1 MCHLFQA
8 PWSFC
13 NNKSQISIHC
23 KYTVSEAKHLTEAF
37 YILNVAPPSHND
49 MNQENSIL
57 TLVCVFDFLQSLF
70 QQILAFLDFPLLFSS
85 PSQFYC
91 SIIRQAN
98 IKKQQKASPMK
109 SQKKEA
115 IEAERMQ
122 FCQEML
128 ISPRKI
134 CISHWAESE
143 IISRWLKISD
153 PIITKNV
160 DYIFPTECNIL

>member
-1 MCHLFQA
+1 
-8 PWSFC
+8 
-13 NNKSQISIHC
+13 
-23 KYTVSEAKHLTEAF
+23 
-37 YILNVAPPSHND
+37 
-49 MNQENSIL
+49 
-57 TLVCVFDFLQSLF
+57 
-70 QQILAFLDFPLLFSS
+70 
-85 PSQFYC
+85 
-91 SIIRQAN
+91 
-98 IKKQQKASPMK
+98 MK

-134 CISHWAESE
+134 CISHWAESK

-160 DYIFPTECNIL
+160 DYVFPRRVQYLVMGENN